1 MVWLNDA
8 LSCVLHMISECSYF
22 AMDTITKRM
31 EELPFLIVSGW
42 GFSVLPGVVLCG
54 CMGGES
60 SISRRYVSVV
70 SVSAFA
76 VKLVS
81 LVPW

>member
-1 MVWLNDA
+1 MWLNEA
-8 LSCVLHMISECSYF
+8 LSCVLHMTSECLYF
-22 AMDTITKRM
+22 AMDSITKRM
-31 EELPFLIVSGW
+31 EEFPVLIVSGW
-42 GFSVLPGVVLCG
+42 GFSVLSEVVRCG

-70 SVSAFA
+70 SISAFA
-76 VKLVS
+76 MKLAS